1 MVTTRLQN
9 RGKDEVVEGVFFLT
23 LWRCSVTGTQF
34 WWAYIPTTPWRCHLL
49 QQAGW
54 DCAKSWWA
62 SVYLTKG
69 HKWPL
74 HDSSFG
80 VGVRLEFD

>member
-1 MVTTRLQN
+1 MALQCDRHPVLVGLHSHHSVEVSSASN
-9 RGKDEVVEGVFFLT
+9 RQD
-23 LWRCSVTGTQF
+23 GTV
-34 WWAYIPTTPWRCHLL
+34 PK
-49 QQAGW
+49 AGGHR
-54 DCAKSWWA
+54 
-62 SVYLTKG
+62 VYLTKG